1 MKTFLKVVAFSIFV
15 ILFYAF
21 FAKYGILQV
30 KPEAPPVE
38 EKLDLGSMT
47 MEKFIALGDKIF
59 NGKGTCTLC
68 HNPVGGRAPLL
79 DSVASA
85 ANDRLKDA
93 RYKGG
98 AKTAEEYIR
107 ESMLKPS
114 AFVVAGFGVKGTNDT
129 ESPMPNVSTGAIG
142 LNQAEIDAVIAFL
155 QKKAGQEVTVQIPTG
170 APSAEEKTAKGEGAS
185 GAAAPAKTPEELV
198 AKLGCGACHKIA
210 GQPGVLGPDL
220 TKIGAARKEDY
231 LRRAVLEPDADVAKQ
246 CPTGP
251 CVPGIMPKDYKD
263 KMTAGELEML
273 VKFLVNSK

>member
-1 MKTFLKVVAFSIFV
+1 MKTFVKVVTFSVVI
-15 ILFYAF
+15 ILFYMLYSS
-21 FAKYGILQV
+21 YGIPQV
-30 KPEAPPVE
+30 KPAPPPVE
-38 EKLDLGSMT
+38 EALNLGSMT
-47 MEKFIALGDKIF
+47 IDQFIALGDKIF

-79 DSVASA
+79 DSVASV
-85 ANDRLKDA
+85 ANDRLKDP
-93 RYKGG
+93 RYKGK

-107 ESMLKPS
+107 ESMIEPS

-129 ESPMPNVSTGAIG
+129 ESPMPNVTTGAIG
-142 LNQAEIDAVIAFL
+142 LNEAEVSAVIAYL
-155 QKKAGQEVTVQIPTG
+155 QKKGGQEVTVKIPTG
-170 APSAEEKTAKGEGAS
+170 TTAEEKGVE
-185 GAAAPAKTPEELV
+185 AAPAAPATTPEALV

-231 LRRAVLEPDADVAKQ
+231 LRRAVLEPDADIAKE

-263 KMTAGELEML
+263 KMTAGEFEML
-273 VKFLVNSK
+273 VKFMVNSR